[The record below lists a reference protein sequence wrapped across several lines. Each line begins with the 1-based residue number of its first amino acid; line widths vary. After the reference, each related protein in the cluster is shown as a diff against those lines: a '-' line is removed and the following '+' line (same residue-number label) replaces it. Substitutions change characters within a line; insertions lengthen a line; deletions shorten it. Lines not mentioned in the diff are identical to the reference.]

1 MDIRGVV
8 LPGSGRFCASET
20 AGIRKCPDGKQ
31 NIWIEK
37 DTRKVSAFSG
47 RQVSSFFAAGILYA
61 VKKKADQ
68 KIFIGLYAKRQ
79 PKAENTEKTFEKDI
93 RERRI

>member
-1 MDIRGVV
+1 MDV
-8 LPGSGRFCASET
+8 
-20 AGIRKCPDGKQ
+20 
-31 NIWIEK
+31 K

-68 KIFIGLYAKRQ
+68 EIFIGLYAKGQ
-79 PKAENTEKTFEKDI
+79 PKAKIQRKTSEKDI